1 MLSEF
6 RRLTFCAIVF
16 LLIPCQACPQTTLNT
31 FHSPHFCL
39 HLSDSGTYVMGLLF
53 GNMPTLGYKSQDTI
67 SFGNYKKQGRFY
79 ILDADKSI
87 AANQG
92 DCTDYSVQYATSLP
106 KDSLIIFI
114 NSPYEEMIKRSNL
127 VRIYMYLLTV
137 HYLDGSVTSIMDSMN
152 RISIF
157 SSSSRNISKVDIM
170 VSYRS
175 DFYSL
180 SDVYSFTH
188 SPYCHIGLNDIPL
201 DSNMITITM
210 PNFKYFSLT
219 YLPYRNYK
227 VKIINRHTIL
237 ANGELWY
244 RYDLKYKM
252 KSNRMNRKLQRH
264 PEL

>member
-16 LLIPCQACPQTTLNT
+16 LFIHSQACPQTKQIT

-39 HLSDSGTYVMGLLF
+39 HLSDSGTYTMGPYW
-53 GNMPTLGYKSQDTI
+53 GNMPTSGYKSQDTI

-87 AANQG
+87 INNQG
-92 DCTDYSVQYATSLP
+92 DCTDYSVQYASSLQR
-106 KDSLIIFI
+106 DSLIIFI
-114 NSPYEEMIKRSNL
+114 NSPYEEILAHSNL
-127 VRIYMYLLTV
+127 VRIYRYLLTI
-137 HYLDGSVTSIMDSMN
+137 HCSDGSVISTMDSLN
-152 RISIF
+152 RIPIF
-157 SSSSRNISKVDIM
+157 LNGSRQISKIDIM
-170 VSYRS
+170 ISYRP

-188 SPYCHIGLNDIPL
+188 SPYCHIILNDIPF
-201 DSNMITITM
+201 DSNMITIIM

-227 VKIINRHTIL
+227 VKIINRHTIF
-237 ANGELWY
+237 ANGEILN
-244 RYDLKYKM
+244 RFDLKYKM
-252 KSNRMNRKLQRH
+252 KSSRKNRKLQRH